1 MTTIEATGPHAAPS
15 ERAIRGSAAGRLAA
29 TVSVDVD
36 PVDLHLLGYG
46 VGDAPACAL
55 VYERAVPRLVEAF
68 ARAGVR
74 ATFFFVARDLP
85 AQRAAVAA
93 VAAAGHEVASHSVS
107 HAMAFASLPDEA
119 LRDELAT
126 SRARLEDACGSEVVG
141 FRAPNW
147 DFDARTARELVRAGY
162 AYDAS
167 AYPTPM
173 LLAARLVLLAKG
185 QGASAAGLRFLPFS
199 WSRRVFDLER
209 GALREFPVSVTT
221 WTRFPVYHTAAYL
234 LGERRLVRMVEAV
247 ARRGLALSYPLHAVD
262 ALGLAED
269 GVDAR
274 LARHPGMDRPLA
286 AKVATLDAVLGAI
299 AARFACIPFR
309 ERLGERAPVARAS

>member
-1 MTTIEATGPHAAPS
+1 MSDVDVIVIGAG
-15 ERAIRGSAAGRLAA
+15 AAGLAA
-29 TVSVDVD
+29 AKVLLSSSLSVKV
-36 PVDLHLLGYG
+36 L
-46 VGDAPACAL
+46 
-55 VYERAVPRLVEAF
+55 EAM
-68 ARAGVR
+68 G
-74 ATFFFVARDLP
+74 
-85 AQRAAVAA
+85 
-93 VAAAGHEVASHSVS
+93 
-107 HAMAFASLPDEA
+107 
-119 LRDELAT
+119 LRDGL
-126 SRARLEDACGSEVVG
+126 
-141 FRAPNW
+141 
-147 DFDARTARELVRAGY
+147 
-162 AYDAS
+162 
-167 AYPTPM
+167 
-173 LLAARLVLLAKG
+173 ARLVLLAKG